1 LSGLVVGKEI
11 PDSYKLCRRWAKPNP
26 GTLPPCEAWL
36 QANHYGDKGWSFE
49 VILYSEQISRLKAA
63 DPNDLLVG
71 VPSSELKFTIDRHRF
86 YPIYTP
92 LADIEH
98 HGDLVCDDPSGVMV
112 TANATIQKVLRKYR
126 KWLLDPVNASK
137 FYWI

>member
-1 LSGLVVGKEI
+1 MLGCVPPRSRTCFVGLSSRKGNSRLLQAVPTLG
-11 PDSYKLCRRWAKPNP
+11 KPNP

-71 VPSSELKFTIDRHRF
+71 VPSSELKFTIDSHRF

-112 TANATIQKVLRKYR
+112 TS
-126 KWLLDPVNASK
+126 NASVV
-137 FYWI
+137 YLGEL